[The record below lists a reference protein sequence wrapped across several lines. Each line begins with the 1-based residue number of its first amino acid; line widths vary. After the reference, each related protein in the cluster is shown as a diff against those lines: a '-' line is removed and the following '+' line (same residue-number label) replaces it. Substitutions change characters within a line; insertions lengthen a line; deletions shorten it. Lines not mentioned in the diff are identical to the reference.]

1 MRNRLTRL
9 SALALFLIPVQ
20 CMVGHAQD
28 IDEVVHGIYMAGV
41 PYETARQ
48 FSREDCIYLL
58 DVISREDEASYWSNA
73 TTILGIVGGP
83 AVYEP
88 LVRLIEGRDDKFSR
102 TSNAVYNGRL
112 SAVLALGH
120 LANEAHAG
128 HDEAMEYLV
137 AATDPT
143 VLQDL
148 PWISTSSD
156 AITMS
161 VSAVNAL
168 SLSGRPEVAGIMEG
182 LVSSDLPVRTR
193 NAAKSVLDALGGDR

>member
-1 MRNRLTRL
+1 MRNGLTRL

-28 IDEVVHGIYMAGV
+28 IKEVAHGIYMAGV

-48 FSREDCIYLL
+48 FSQEDCIYLL
-58 DVISREDEASYWSNA
+58 DMISHEEEASYWPNA
-73 TTILGIVGGP
+73 TKILGIVGGP
-83 AVYEP
+83 GVYEP
-88 LVRLIEGRDDKFSR
+88 LVQLVEGRDDKFSR
-102 TSNAVYNGRL
+102 TSPAVYNGRL

-128 HDEAMEYLV
+128 HDGAMEYLV
-137 AATDPT
+137 DATDPT
-143 VLQDL
+143 VLRDL
-148 PWISTSSD
+148 PWISTRSD

-168 SLSGRPEVAGIMEG
+168 SLSGRPEVAGIMER
-182 LVSSDLPVRTR
+182 LVSSDLPARTK
-193 NAAKSVLDALGGDR
+193 NAAKSVLEALEGNR